1 MKHLLNTL
9 YVLSPENYLA
19 LDNENVVVRNK
30 NVDVAKFPLH
40 TLESIYCFTYSGA
53 TPALMGAC
61 VEKGIN
67 LVFYSANGKFLA
79 RAVGYERGNV
89 LLRMTQFRISDNKEL
104 SCKIGKNFI
113 LGKIYN
119 SKWVLERATRDHPER
134 IPVEE
139 LKKVSTML
147 TDSMKEMEECKDL
160 DTLQGIEGKAAQ
172 AYFGCFNLMI
182 LQQKEEFVFSDRN
195 RRPPLD
201 RVNALLSFT
210 YSILTRECEAAL
222 EGVGLDP
229 YLGFVHRQRP
239 GRRSLALD
247 LIEELRPSYADRFVL
262 YCINQRVI
270 KTNHF
275 SVQQN
280 GAVWLNED
288 GRKQFFAEWQKRKQE
303 TLTHPFLKE
312 KISWGLVPYVQAL
325 LLARTLRGDLEEYPP
340 FFWK

>member
-89 LLRMTQFRISDNKEL
+89 LIRMTQFRISDNREL

-119 SKWVLERATRDHPER
+119 SKWVLERATRDHRER

-139 LKKVSTML
+139 LKKVSALL

-182 LQQKEEFVFSDRN
+182 LQQKEEFIFSDRN

-270 KTNHF
+270 NANHF

>member
-30 NVDVAKFPLH
+30 NVDIAKIPLH

-53 TPALMGAC
+53 TPALMGSCA
-61 VEKGIN
+61 EKGIN
-67 LVFYSANGKFLA
+67 LVFYSPNGRFLA

-104 SCKIGKNFI
+104 SCKIGRNFI

-134 IPVEE
+134 VPVDE
-139 LKKVSTML
+139 LKKASAML
-147 TDSMKEMEECKDL
+147 TDSMSEIKECMDL
-160 DTLQGIEGKAAQ
+160 DILQGIEGKAAQ
-172 AYFGCFNLMI
+172 SYFQCFNLMI
-182 LQQKEEFVFSDRN
+182 LQQKEEFIFTDRN

-239 GRRSLALD
+239 GRCSLALD

-262 YCINQRVI
+262 FCINQRVI
-270 KTNHF
+270 KPTHF

-303 TLTHPFLKE
+303 SLTHPFLKE
-312 KISWGLVPYVQAL
+312 KICWGLVPYVQAL
-325 LLARTLRGDLEEYPP
+325 LLARTLRGDMEEYPP